1 MMRVALLA
9 FVAGLAGCE
18 TTTVPA
24 PQGASQ
30 PWVCGIEYVNHA
42 WGYQRRG
49 LVIDASGKVLWH
61 DVRQDGKPPT
71 KRWMPADGAHLS
83 EQDLAARYEGARAT
97 DRSVPKAEIS
107 AHLPLIAE
115 AAATKPG
122 EGQTTAADMGSWT
135 TYCLL
140 RDARSGTYA
149 EVLLDER
156 GDLTRSNPSPAARKL
171 SAWVTGA
178 VGALD

>member
-18 TTTVPA
+18 TA
-24 PQGASQ
+24 PVASSQGAGQ

-49 LVIDASGKVLWH
+49 LIIDGSGKVLRH
-61 DVRQDGKPPT
+61 DVRADGKPPAQ
-71 KRWMPADGAHLS
+71 RWMPADAAHLT

-97 DRSVPKAEIS
+97 DRTVPPTEIS

-140 RDARSGTYA
+140 RDARTATYA

-156 GDLTRSNPSPAARKL
+156 GDLTRSNPSPAARQL
-171 SAWVTGA
+171 SAWVTRT
-178 VGALD
+178 VGSLD